1 VKVLLAFADVA
12 LGVQLQEALEAHRLT
27 VRWDG
32 KAAAAPQAADDV
44 VILDADEH
52 GARLAAIADAW
63 RAVDPA
69 PGLIAIGQRADAA
82 DHATAARCAFTPT
95 TAHADELAGAC
106 AAAARLRFASAMT
119 PGLARR
125 ALGLSREAADPL
137 VMQAARSIDIAI
149 PRAAL
154 AWHAHHYVCAT
165 SVVADLRD
173 ARALV
178 VPEIE
183 LVQQLDGTQC
193 VQTLVKL
200 GALDAYAT
208 ARLIWALASV
218 GAATITPEPP
228 DVGTPR
234 RRALAE
240 LREHVRARMA
250 RLEKSTYYDV
260 LEVSPLAEY
269 DEIERAYQL
278 CARRYAPAALAAW
291 DLADLAPLARPLWE
305 LVEKARAV
313 LVDLPS
319 RGRYNDWLAQ
329 RMSTLR
335 TSWAIP
341 LDAAQT
347 AGDAFAR
354 GLRALGDGDVHRA
367 LSDFAAACRQHPDH
381 PEYEVHLCWARYRVE
396 VAAGKDKAALA
407 KAERAKARAYLL
419 GTRPWPRAW
428 VALALLCAAD
438 GDVDAARWH
447 VGEALAIDPTLPAA
461 QQLVQRLG
469 MR

>member
-1 VKVLLAFADVA
+1 VKVLLAFADVG
-12 LGVQLQEALEAHRLT
+12 LGVQVQETLEAHRLT

-32 KAAAAPQAADDV
+32 KAAPQANDDV

-52 GARLAAIADAW
+52 GAKLSAIADGW
-63 RAVDPA
+63 RAIDPA
-69 PGLIAIGQRADAA
+69 PGLVAIGARADAA

-95 TAHADELAGAC
+95 TAPTAELAAAC
-106 AAAARLRFASAMT
+106 EAAARLRFAAAMT

-125 ALGLSREAADPL
+125 ALGLSREAPDTL
-137 VMQAARSIDIAI
+137 VTQAARAVDVEI

-165 SVVADLRD
+165 SVVDDLRE
-173 ARALV
+173 ARALI

-183 LVQQLDGTQC
+183 MTKQLDGTQC

-200 GALDAYAT
+200 GVLDAYAT
-208 ARLIWALASV
+208 ARLVWALASV
-218 GAATITPEPP
+218 GAATVTPEPV
-228 DVGTPR
+228 DMTTPR
-234 RRALAE
+234 RRALTV
-240 LREHVRARMA
+240 LRQHVRARMA

-260 LEVSPLAEY
+260 LEISPLAEY

-278 CARRYAPAALAAW
+278 CGRRYAPSVLAAW
-291 DLADLAPLARPLWE
+291 DLADLAPQARPLWE
-305 LVEKARAV
+305 LVEKARSV
-313 LVDLPS
+313 LVDLPN
-319 RGRYNDWLAQ
+319 RGRYNDWVAQ

-335 TSWAIP
+335 TTWAIP

-347 AGDAFAR
+347 AADAFAR
-354 GLRALGDGDVHRA
+354 GLRALGEGDVHRA
-367 LSDFAAACRQHPDH
+367 MSEMASACRHHAGH

-407 KAERAKARAYLL
+407 KTERAKARGYLL
-419 GTRPWPRAW
+419 GTRPWPRAQ

-447 VGEALAIDPTLPAA
+447 VGEALAIDPSLPAA